1 MFRFMDQY
9 GEMEEGALDAD
20 DIEGTLDEA
29 GERMQQLIRDAQ
41 YSIRSGS
48 SSQFGGSN
56 PDSLDS
62 DPDSLDPDSDWIW
75 IRIGSGSREGKN

>member
-1 MFRFMDQY
+1 MDQY

-29 GERMQQLIRDAQ
+29 GERMQQLIRNTQ

-48 SSQFGGSN
+48 SSQFYG
-56 PDSLDS
+56 S
-62 DPDSLDPDSDWIW
+62 DPDSLDPDSLDPVPGRAKIDLDK
-75 IRIGSGSREGKN
+75 I

>member
-20 DIEGTLDEA
+20 EIEGTLDEA

-41 YSIRSGS
+41 YSI
-48 SSQFGGSN
+48 N
-56 PDSLDS
+56 L
-62 DPDSLDPDSDWIW
+62 LKLVLL
-75 IRIGSGSREGKN
+75 IGSGMDPNPERQKIAYEKYGKYGSLETYIFS

>member
-1 MFRFMDQY
+1 MSRFMDQY

-41 YSIRSGS
+41 YSFNLLKPVLLIGSG
-48 SSQFGGSN
+48 
-56 PDSLDS
+56 
-62 DPDSLDPDSDWIW
+62 LDPDPGRQDLAYKKY
-75 IRIGSGSREGKN
+75 RKDGSLKCYMDF